1 MSENYGLGGIIGI
14 RGLGG
19 ERLAAASYALRQNFQ
34 KVLFCANGEESRV
47 FVVCFLH
54 TSGHICLYIYISY
67 IYDSSLGCSPAGV
80 ELRPAASPTRARA
93 PSGARP

>member
-1 MSENYGLGGIIGI
+1 MSENDGLAGIIAI

-19 ERLAAASYALRQNFQ
+19 EKLAAASYALRQNFQ

-54 TSGHICLYIYISY
+54 TSCQICF
-67 IYDSSLGCSPAGV
+67 
-80 ELRPAASPTRARA
+80 
-93 PSGARP
+93 